1 MKKIMLIMSLI
12 VGFISLPSLNA
23 STITTKN
30 VFLQEDLSFSTIA
43 LSDLP
48 SVIKNVALDKNEGMV
63 ITGAQVATTEEG
75 TKVYKITLSD
85 IEGTESTVYYNE
97 DGSKYKK

>member
-12 VGFISLPSLNA
+12 VGSFTLPSLSA
-23 STITTKN
+23 STISTNN
-30 VFLQEDLSFSTIA
+30 VFLQDELSFSTIA

-48 SVIKNVALDKNEGMV
+48 SVIKNIALDKNEGMV
-63 ITGAQVATTEEG
+63 ITGAKVATTDEG
-75 TKVYKITLSD
+75 KKVYKITLSD
-85 IEGTESTVYYNE
+85 IEGEETTVYYNE